1 MKGRAT
7 CPKCKHSFILNLP
20 DDKKKHEVEC
30 PKCKSKFTIKLK
42 DNSKGEE
49 CSWEEH
55 GEPRKTILSK
65 LKPRTNKPII
75 AAIILMCVFGVGV
88 TTAVFSEQF
97 IETSLDVASTFGLKG
112 NVEINVKNTTNDSI
126 DSVFIEF
133 QKLDRNGNTTRNGS
147 ANFKDVELG
156 IQSIDISK
164 VGYKSQ
170 KYEILVVPFLKNE
183 INIKLEEGAGVA
195 ETKEFDTLGCS
206 FIIIIFSV
214 FALIGVIACLKR
226 QNLDVAV
233 AGSIIGIFSF
243 GFFFI
248 GSILS
253 IIAFVIIMKSR
264 DEFRND
270 EKGKVF

>member
-20 DDKKKHEVEC
+20 DEKKKHEVEC

-42 DNSKGEE
+42 DKCEGEE

-65 LKPRTNKPII
+65 IKPKTNKPII
-75 AAIILMCVFGVGV
+75 AAIILMCVFGIGV
-88 TTAVFSEQF
+88 TTAIFSEQF
-97 IETSLDVASTFGLKG
+97 IETSLDVASAFGLKG
-112 NVEINVKNTTNDSI
+112 NVEINVKNSTNSSI
-126 DSVFIEF
+126 EGAL
-133 QKLDRNGNTTRNGS
+133 LDLNDMAKNTNADGLVS
-147 ANFKDVELG
+147 FKDVELG
-156 IQSIDISK
+156 IQTIEISK
-164 VGYKSQ
+164 EGYKAQ
-170 KYEILVVPFLKNE
+170 KYEMLVVPFLKNE
-183 INIKLEEGAGVA
+183 MDVKLEEGTGVA
-195 ETKEFDTLGCS
+195 KTDKIDTLGCS
-206 FIIIIFSV
+206 FIIAIFSA
-214 FALIGVIACLKR
+214 FALIGVVACLKR

-243 GFFFI
+243 GFFLI

-270 EKGKVF
+270 EKGRTF